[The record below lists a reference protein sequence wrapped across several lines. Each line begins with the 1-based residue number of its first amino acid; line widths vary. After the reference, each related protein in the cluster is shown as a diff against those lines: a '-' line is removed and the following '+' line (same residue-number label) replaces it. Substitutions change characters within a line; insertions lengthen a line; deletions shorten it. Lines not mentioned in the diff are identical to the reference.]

1 MYVIVIDFGD
11 GQVEVLATGDE
22 KKAQRIYSIARLVFL
37 SARIEV
43 YLVSRIM

>member
-11 GQVEVLATGDE
+11 GQVEVLSTSVE
-22 KKAQRIYSIARLVFL
+22 KKAQRIYSIARIVFP

-43 YLVSRIM
+43 YLVSRVM